1 MPVVDEFLEDLVI
14 KGEASKEYTVVNRR
28 WRLRVLT
35 LAEYQLVYAA
45 AATVEDPAERA
56 VSLKVAVLGYAL
68 IRVNDVPVDRAKAV
82 EVVDKLP
89 PAIVDKLYE
98 QYASL
103 ETDYRNLIRDPDRL
117 QRMVEDNFS
126 RVRYKVMRAVGA
138 LPTEE
143 RCLRMRDVQWMW
155 YYRNMIEDM
164 RENAKRRRDELEY
177 LAAFINP
184 EGVQQVQMNRG
195 VEDTGKGGTYTNSSG
210 TMEVV
215 RKSTRVNDDFEREF
229 REALGDEKLMDLG
242 TEHQKGNMNETEG
255 EFLSKVMS
263 MQGEAEQ
270 QNADVF
276 AKWAEAD
283 KERTRQQVMAEAAK
297 AGVDPADLD
306 FVEVSDND

>member
-56 VSLKVAVLGYAL
+56 AALKIAVLGYAL
-68 IRVNDVPVDRAKAV
+68 IKVNDVPCDRTKAA

-89 PAIVDKLYE
+89 PTIIDKLYDA
-98 QYASL
+98 YAEL

-155 YYRNMIEDM
+155 YYRNMIEDL
-164 RENAKRRRDELEY
+164 RENAKRRRDEIEY

-195 VEDTGKGGTYTNSSG
+195 VEDNGAGKYTNASG

-215 RKSTRVNDDFEREF
+215 HKSTRVNDDFEREF
-229 REALGDEKLMDLG
+229 RAALGDEKLMDLG
-242 TEHQKGNMNETEG
+242 TEHQKGNANETEG
-255 EFLSKVMS
+255 EFLAKVQS
-263 MQGEAEQ
+263 MQDVAQQ

-283 KERTRQQVMAEAAK
+283 KEQARQQVREEAIK
-297 AGVDPADLD
+297 AGVDPDDID
-306 FVEVSDND
+306 FVEVGPED